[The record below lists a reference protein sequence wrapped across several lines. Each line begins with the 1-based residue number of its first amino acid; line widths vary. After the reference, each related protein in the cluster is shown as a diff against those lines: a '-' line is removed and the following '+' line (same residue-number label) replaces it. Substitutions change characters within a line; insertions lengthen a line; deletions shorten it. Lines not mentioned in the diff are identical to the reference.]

1 MITPVVRD
9 VCQSDRDQWD
19 LLYKGYATFYRVEQT
34 DEMRSTVWSW
44 LHDDKKE
51 SRGLVAED
59 ATGLVIGL
67 AHYRPFARPLS
78 ATVGC
83 YLDDLYVSP
92 EARGSGAA
100 DALIARVRAIA
111 ARENWSI
118 VRWITAETNYR
129 GRAVY
134 DRLATKTNWITY
146 DIKV

>member
-1 MITPVVRD
+1 MTTPVIRD
-9 VCQSDRDQWD
+9 VCESDRDQWEV
-19 LLYKGYATFYRVEQT
+19 LYKGYAEFYQVEQT

-44 LHDDKKE
+44 LHEDRKE

-59 ATGLVIGL
+59 ATGLLIGL

-78 ATVGC
+78 ATIGC

-92 EARGSGAA
+92 AARGSGAA
-100 DALIARVRAIA
+100 DALISRVRAIA
-111 ARENWSI
+111 TQENWSV

-146 DIKV
+146 DIKA